1 MTARK
6 CTRSSWARLLAVL
19 ILMWMIFVPMAA
31 VAGGEDDPGVTG
43 MGGTESAMPP
53 PEDEQST
60 EWHKQRP
67 VL

>member
-1 MTARK
+1 
-6 CTRSSWARLLAVL
+6 LLAVL

-60 EWHKQRP
+60 EWLDWLLWLMTFRILP
-67 VL
+67 